1 MCKLKITGKFLK
13 NWVFHNQAEI
23 CQKGFLSAFRAPKP
37 LFASKF
43 HEKQRGTCSRHS
55 CFHLL
60 LKIRSCL
67 KKENVKKVINPSN
80 YNLSRGVN
88 HDSFHLLK
96 CDNFAPAWS
105 HWKGNHSDTF
115 KCWCADA
122 LKNWKIKQNRTHLEL
137 LQPDNFTVLP
147 AAFLCSIPSSAPNH
161 LEKITCKIF
170 VIRIN
175 TKLEAKIPGLVKL
188 WER

>member
-1 MCKLKITGKFLK
+1 MLHHKGAAANVQTKNYRQVLK
-13 NWVFHNQAEI
+13 NWAFHNQAKV
-23 CQKGFLSAFRAPKP
+23 CQKGFLSAFRVPKP

-43 HEKQRGTCSRHS
+43 HEKQRGTYSRHS

-60 LKIRSCL
+60 KTRSCL

-96 CDNFAPAWS
+96 CDNFAPASS

-115 KCWCADA
+115 KYWCADA
-122 LKNWKIKQNRTHLEL
+122 LKNWKIKQNRAHLAL
-137 LQPDNFTVLP
+137 LQLNNFTVLP
-147 AAFLCSIPSSAPNH
+147 AAFHHSIPFSNPQPLRKN
-161 LEKITCKIF
+161 
-170 VIRIN
+170 N
-175 TKLEAKIPGLVKL
+175 P
-188 WER
+188 